1 MNLESRWTKQNYDY
15 LETILRKYETLLR
28 NYEKLG
34 KLKLSQVQLQ
44 KIMRDYAKKPRKIT
58 NISQK

>member
-58 NISQK
+58 NIFQK

>member
-1 MNLESRWTKQNYDY
+1 MT
-15 LETILRKYETLLR
+15 ETIMRKYETLLR

-34 KLKLSQVQLQ
+34 KLKLSRVQLQ
-44 KIMRDYAKKPRKIT
+44 KIMRDYAMKPRKIT